1 MTKHKKRNDFS
12 PLNVKATGS
21 FSLVLLM
28 VGPILHQI
36 TSMKTPRILLFSV
49 SAVTLLLSACTKSSK
64 SVPIQLLLTDNP
76 ATYQE
81 VNIHIKGMQVKM
93 NDDSSGWI
101 ELQAKDTT
109 VNLLELQNGV
119 TTLIAQDNVP
129 AGILK
134 EVRFILGNDNSIV
147 DNGTEYPLV
156 TPSAETSG
164 LKIKINKELNET
176 LNTLVLDFDAAMSIK
191 EENNQYKLNP
201 VIRLK

>member
-1 MTKHKKRNDFS
+1 MTKHKKRNAFF
-12 PLNVKATGS
+12 PYNVKTTGN

-36 TSMKTPRILLFSV
+36 TTMKTSRIFLLSG
-49 SAVTLLLSACTKSSK
+49 SALTLLLSACTKSSK

-76 ATYQE
+76 ATYEE

-129 AGILK
+129 AGTLK

-164 LKIKINKELNET
+164 LKIKINKSLNET

-191 EENNQYKLNP
+191 EENNQYKLDP